1 MPIPTDGALYNEARN
16 FIMSKYKKNSAF
28 ASGATVKHYKQLF
41 KKKYGE
47 DTPPYSDDDKSK
59 NLKRWFKEK
68 WINVNPVLGIYSD
81 EAYPLFRPT
90 VKVNTKTPTLMQD
103 IPKKRLKEQFELKQK
118 IKGYRNLPEFLPN
131 TKVGGMVVRSFP
143 ERPENNGIIV

>member
-1 MPIPTDGALYNEARN
+1 MPTPTDGALYNEARN

-47 DTPPYSDDDKSK
+47 DTPPYSDDNKSK
-59 NLKRWFKEK
+59 NLKRWFQEK
-68 WINVNPVLGIYSD
+68 WINVNPVLGIYND

-90 VKVNTKTPTLMQD
+90 VKVNSKTPSLMQD

-131 TKVGGMVVRSFP
+131 TKIGGMVVRSFP